1 MPEHLPRHKGVYIL
15 PNLFTTGSLF
25 AAFLGLVW
33 ASEQAYELCALAIF
47 FSALLDGLDG
57 KVARLTGTSSEFGVQ
72 YDSLAD
78 LVAFGVTPAFM
89 MYSMALYP
97 YKRMGLAVAFLFTVC
112 SALRLARFNVSTT
125 VSNKRFFTGLPTPAA
140 GCSLAILVLILPVMD
155 AWFSPGLASIPAFIR
170 NNFSPIC
177 LVLTIAIG
185 LLMVSRIRYAAFKEF
200 GFLKAHPFR
209 YMVFAIL
216 LFAFLIT
223 YPRLGGFLLLYG
235 YLISGFIYTFVIL
248 PRKNVTTKPQAEAA
262 TQQPPTDQQQNTKG

>member
-1 MPEHLPRHKGVYIL
+1 MSDRLPRHKGVYIL

-33 ASEQAYELCALAIF
+33 ASEKAYELCAMAIF

-78 LVAFGVTPAFM
+78 LVAFGITPAFM
-89 MYSMALYP
+89 MYTMALYP
-97 YKRMGLAVAFLFTVC
+97 YKRMGIAVAFLFAVC
-112 SALRLARFNVSTT
+112 AALRLARFNVSTS
-125 VSNKRFFTGLPTPAA
+125 VSSKRFFTGLPTPAA
-140 GCSLAILVLILPVMD
+140 GCSLAIIVLILPVMD
-155 AWFSPGLASIPAFIR
+155 AWFGPNLASIPTFIR
-170 NNFSPIC
+170 NNFSFISLC
-177 LVLTIAIG
+177 LTIFIG

-216 LFAFLIT
+216 IFAGLVT
-223 YPRLGGFLLLYG
+223 YPRLGGFVLLYG
-235 YLISGFIYTFVIL
+235 YILSGFIYTFVIL
-248 PRKNVTTKPQAEAA
+248 PRKNLMTKPADSAPVTT
-262 TQQPPTDQQQNTKG
+262 QNPIAKGQDND